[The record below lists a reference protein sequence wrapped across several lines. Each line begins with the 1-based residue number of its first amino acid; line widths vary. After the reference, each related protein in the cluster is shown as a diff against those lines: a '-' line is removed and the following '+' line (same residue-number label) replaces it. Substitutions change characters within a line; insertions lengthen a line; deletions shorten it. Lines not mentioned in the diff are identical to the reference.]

1 MIANNFKKRT
11 FTSLLL
17 FFLFFLIYNF
27 NFFLIY
33 SLIVLGVLSLIE
45 FYNAINK
52 IIKSKLYTLFM
63 NITFSIFVS
72 VFCYLFLFF
81 SFNAQLKLI
90 MFIILLGCIF
100 SDIGGYL
107 FGKTFGGPKLTNIS
121 PNKTISGSIG
131 SFIFSLFAIPIFIN
145 DLGFINLNLLIITT
159 LIISLICQ
167 LGDLVISYLK
177 RLSKVKDTGNI
188 LPGHGGILD
197 RIDGILFT
205 VPIGFFLLNN
215 ISII

>member
-1 MIANNFKKRT
+1 MITNNLKKRT

-107 FGKTFGGPKLTNIS
+107 FGKTFGGPKLTKIS
-121 PNKTISGSIG
+121 PNKTIAGSVG
-131 SFIFSLFAIPIFIN
+131 SLLISATTVFVLFFIFFGIYSLNILFVGLITSFA
-145 DLGFINLNLLIITT
+145 
-159 LIISLICQ
+159 CQ
-167 LGDLVISYLK
+167 MGDLFFSYLK
-177 RLSKVKDTGNI
+177 RKAKFKDFGKY
-188 LPGHGGILD
+188 LPGHGGVLD
-197 RIDGILFT
+197 RLDGIFFG
-205 VPIGFFLLNN
+205 VPSGLLALAILN
-215 ISII
+215 

>member
-1 MIANNFKKRT
+1 MITNNLKKRT

-33 SLIVLGVLSLIE
+33 SLIVLGALSLIE

-107 FGKTFGGPKLTNIS
+107 FGKTFGGPKLTKIS
-121 PNKTISGSIG
+121 PNKTIAGSVG
-131 SFIFSLFAIPIFIN
+131 SLLISATTVFVLFFIFFGIYSLNILFV
-145 DLGFINLNLLIITT
+145 GLIT
-159 LIISLICQ
+159 SLACQ
-167 LGDLVISYLK
+167 MGDLFFSYLK
-177 RLSKVKDTGNI
+177 RKAKFKDFGKY
-188 LPGHGGILD
+188 LPGHGGVLD
-197 RIDGILFT
+197 RLDGIFFG
-205 VPIGFFLLNN
+205 VPSGLLALAILN
-215 ISII
+215 

>member
-1 MIANNFKKRT
+1 MITNNLKKRI

-52 IIKSKLYTLFM
+52 IIKSKLLTLSM
-63 NITFSIFVS
+63 NIIFSIFVS

-90 MFIILLGCIF
+90 LFIILLGCIF

-107 FGKTFGGPKLTNIS
+107 FGKTFGGPKLTKIS
-121 PNKTISGSIG
+121 PNKTIAGSVG
-131 SFIFSLFAIPIFIN
+131 SLLISATTVFVLFFIFFGIYSLNILFV
-145 DLGFINLNLLIITT
+145 GLIT
-159 LIISLICQ
+159 SLACQ
-167 LGDLVISYLK
+167 MGDLFFSYLK
-177 RLSKVKDTGNI
+177 RKAKFKDFGKY
-188 LPGHGGILD
+188 LPGHGGVLD
-197 RIDGILFT
+197 RLDGIFFG
-205 VPIGFFLLNN
+205 VPSGLLALAILN
-215 ISII
+215 

>member
-1 MIANNFKKRT
+1 MITNNLKKRIL
-11 FTSLLL
+11 TSLLL

-52 IIKSKLYTLFM
+52 IIKSNLYTLFM
-63 NITFSIFVS
+63 NIIFSIFVS
-72 VFCYLFLFF
+72 VYCYLFLFF

-107 FGKTFGGPKLTNIS
+107 FGKTFGGPKLTKIS
-121 PNKTISGSIG
+121 PNKTIAGSVG
-131 SFIFSLFAIPIFIN
+131 S
-145 DLGFINLNLLIITT
+145 LLISATTVFVLFFLFFGIYSLNIFFVGLIT
-159 LIISLICQ
+159 SLACQ
-167 LGDLVISYLK
+167 MGDLFFSYLK
-177 RLSKVKDTGNI
+177 RKAKFKDFGKN
-188 LPGHGGILD
+188 LPGHGGVLD
-197 RIDGILFT
+197 RLDGIFFG
-205 VPIGFFLLNN
+205 VPIGLLALVILN
-215 ISII
+215 

>member
-1 MIANNFKKRT
+1 MITNNLKKRI

-17 FFLFFLIYNF
+17 FILFFLIYNF

-52 IIKSKLYTLFM
+52 IIKSKLLTLSM
-63 NITFSIFVS
+63 NSIFSIFVS

-90 MFIILLGCIF
+90 LFIILLGCIF

-107 FGKTFGGPKLTNIS
+107 FGKTFGGPKLTKIS
-121 PNKTISGSIG
+121 PNKTIAGSVG
-131 SFIFSLFAIPIFIN
+131 SLLISATTVFVSFFIFFGIYSLNILFV
-145 DLGFINLNLLIITT
+145 GLIT
-159 LIISLICQ
+159 SLACQ
-167 LGDLVISYLK
+167 MGDLFFSYLK
-177 RLSKVKDTGNI
+177 RKAKFKDFGKY
-188 LPGHGGILD
+188 LPGHGGVLD
-197 RIDGILFT
+197 RLDGIFFG
-205 VPIGFFLLNN
+205 VPSGLLALAIFN
-215 ISII
+215 

>member
-1 MIANNFKKRT
+1 MITNNLKKRI

-52 IIKSKLYTLFM
+52 IIKSKLLILSM
-63 NITFSIFVS
+63 NIIFSIFVS

-90 MFIILLGCIF
+90 LFIILLGCIF

-107 FGKTFGGPKLTNIS
+107 FGKTFGGPKLTKIS
-121 PNKTISGSIG
+121 PNKTIAGSVG
-131 SFIFSLFAIPIFIN
+131 SLLISATTVFVLFFIFFGIYSLNILFV
-145 DLGFINLNLLIITT
+145 GLIT
-159 LIISLICQ
+159 SLACQ
-167 LGDLVISYLK
+167 MGDLFFSYLK
-177 RLSKVKDTGNI
+177 RKAKFKDFGKY
-188 LPGHGGILD
+188 LPGHGGVLD
-197 RIDGILFT
+197 RLDGIFL
-205 VPIGFFLLNN
+205 GFHQAYWP
-215 ISII
+215 

>member
-1 MIANNFKKRT
+1 MITNNLKKRII
-11 FTSLLL
+11 TSLLL

-107 FGKTFGGPKLTNIS
+107 FGKTFGGPKLTKIS
-121 PNKTISGSIG
+121 PNKTIAGSVG
-131 SFIFSLFAIPIFIN
+131 SLLISATTVFGLFFIFFGIYSLNILFV
-145 DLGFINLNLLIITT
+145 GLIT
-159 LIISLICQ
+159 SLACQ
-167 LGDLVISYLK
+167 MGDLFFSYLK
-177 RLSKVKDTGNI
+177 RKAKFKDFGKY
-188 LPGHGGILD
+188 LPGHGGVLD
-197 RIDGILFT
+197 RIDGI
-205 VPIGFFLLNN
+205 FFGLPSGLLALAILN
-215 ISII
+215 

>member
-1 MIANNFKKRT
+1 MIANNLKKRT

-121 PNKTISGSIG
+121 PNKTIAGSVG
-131 SFIFSLFAIPIFIN
+131 SLLISATTVFGLFFIFFGIYSLNILFV
-145 DLGFINLNLLIITT
+145 GLIT
-159 LIISLICQ
+159 SLACQ
-167 LGDLVISYLK
+167 IGDLFFSYLK
-177 RLSKVKDTGNI
+177 RKAKFKDFGKY
-188 LPGHGGILD
+188 LPGHGGVLD
-197 RIDGILFT
+197 RLDGI
-205 VPIGFFLLNN
+205 FFGLPSGLLALVILN
-215 ISII
+215 

>member
-1 MIANNFKKRT
+1 MITSNLKKRI

-52 IIKSKLYTLFM
+52 IIKSKLLTLSI
-63 NITFSIFVS
+63 NSIFSIFLTL
-72 VFCYLFLFF
+72 FCYLFLFY

-90 MFIILLGCIF
+90 LFIILLGCIF

-107 FGKTFGGPKLTNIS
+107 FGKTFGGPKLTKIS
-121 PNKTISGSIG
+121 PNKTIAGSVG
-131 SFIFSLFAIPIFIN
+131 SLLISATTVFVLFFIFFGIYSLNILFV
-145 DLGFINLNLLIITT
+145 GLIT
-159 LIISLICQ
+159 SLACQ
-167 LGDLVISYLK
+167 IGDLFFSYLK
-177 RLSKVKDTGNI
+177 RKAKFKDFGKY
-188 LPGHGGILD
+188 LPGHGGVLD
-197 RIDGILFT
+197 RLDGIFFG
-205 VPIGFFLLNN
+205 VPSGLLALAILN
-215 ISII
+215 

>member
-1 MIANNFKKRT
+1 MITNNLKKRI
-11 FTSLLL
+11 FTSVLL
-17 FFLFFLIYNF
+17 FILLFLIYNF

-121 PNKTISGSIG
+121 PNKTIAGSVG
-131 SFIFSLFAIPIFIN
+131 SLLISATTVFGLFFIFFGIYSLNILFV
-145 DLGFINLNLLIITT
+145 GLIT
-159 LIISLICQ
+159 SLACQ
-167 LGDLVISYLK
+167 IGDLFFSYLK
-177 RLSKVKDTGNI
+177 RKAKFKDFGKY
-188 LPGHGGILD
+188 LPGHGGVLD
-197 RIDGILFT
+197 RLDGI
-205 VPIGFFLLNN
+205 FFGLPSGLLALVILN
-215 ISII
+215 

>member
-1 MIANNFKKRT
+1 MITNNLKKRII
-11 FTSLLL
+11 TSLLL

-52 IIKSKLYTLFM
+52 IIKSKLLTLSM
-63 NITFSIFVS
+63 NSIFSIFVS

-121 PNKTISGSIG
+121 PNKTIAGSVG
-131 SFIFSLFAIPIFIN
+131 SLLISAITVFVLFFIFFGIYSLNILFVGLITSFA
-145 DLGFINLNLLIITT
+145 
-159 LIISLICQ
+159 CQ
-167 LGDLVISYLK
+167 MGDLFFSYLK
-177 RLSKVKDTGNI
+177 RKAKFKDFGKY
-188 LPGHGGILD
+188 LPGHGGVLD
-197 RIDGILFT
+197 RLDGIFFG
-205 VPIGFFLLNN
+205 VPSGLLALAILN
-215 ISII
+215 

>member
-1 MIANNFKKRT
+1 MIANNLKKRT

-45 FYNAINK
+45 FYNAIDK
-52 IIKSKLYTLFM
+52 IIKSKLLTLSM
-63 NITFSIFVS
+63 NSIFSIFVS

-107 FGKTFGGPKLTNIS
+107 FGKTFGGPKLTKIS
-121 PNKTISGSIG
+121 PNKTIAGSVG
-131 SFIFSLFAIPIFIN
+131 SLLISATTVFVLFFIFFGIYSLNILFV
-145 DLGFINLNLLIITT
+145 GLIT
-159 LIISLICQ
+159 SLACQ
-167 LGDLVISYLK
+167 MGDLFFSYLK
-177 RLSKVKDTGNI
+177 RKAKFKDFGKY
-188 LPGHGGILD
+188 LPGHGGVLD
-197 RIDGILFT
+197 RLDGIFFG
-205 VPIGFFLLNN
+205 VPSGLLALAILN
-215 ISII
+215 

>member
-1 MIANNFKKRT
+1 MITNNLKKRI

-17 FFLFFLIYNF
+17 FILFFLIYNF

-52 IIKSKLYTLFM
+52 IIKSKLLTLSM
-63 NITFSIFVS
+63 NSIFSIFVS

-90 MFIILLGCIF
+90 LFIILLGCIF

-107 FGKTFGGPKLTNIS
+107 FGKTFGGPKLTKIS
-121 PNKTISGSIG
+121 PNKTIAGSVG
-131 SFIFSLFAIPIFIN
+131 SLLISATTVFVLFFIFFGIYSLNILFV
-145 DLGFINLNLLIITT
+145 GLIT
-159 LIISLICQ
+159 SLACQ
-167 LGDLVISYLK
+167 MGDLFFSYLK
-177 RLSKVKDTGNI
+177 RKAKFKDFGKY
-188 LPGHGGILD
+188 LPGHGGVLD
-197 RIDGILFT
+197 RLDGIFFG
-205 VPIGFFLLNN
+205 VPSGLLALAILN
-215 ISII
+215 

>member
-1 MIANNFKKRT
+1 MITNNLKKRI

-52 IIKSKLYTLFM
+52 IIKTKLYTLFM

-90 MFIILLGCIF
+90 LFIILLGCIF

-107 FGKTFGGPKLTNIS
+107 FGKTFGGPKLTKIS
-121 PNKTISGSIG
+121 PNKTIAGSVGSLLISATTVFVLFFIFFG
-131 SFIFSLFAIPIFIN
+131 IYNLNILFVGLITSLACQAGDLFFSFIKRKAKFN
-145 DLGFINLNLLIITT
+145 DFGK
-159 LIISLICQ
+159 
-167 LGDLVISYLK
+167 Y
-177 RLSKVKDTGNI
+177 
-188 LPGHGGILD
+188 LPGHGGVLD
-197 RIDGILFT
+197 RLDGIFFG
-205 VPIGFFLLNN
+205 VPSGLLALAILN
-215 ISII
+215 